1 MTRPSQST
9 PHPVPRRGGGSLW
22 KVLTYVGRHPLA
34 VTACVG
40 LLLCALAIEMSLP
53 QILGQAMTR
62 LEAHQRR
69 GDPWDLRFHVGLF
82 AGLALVRAG
91 IGLVLGPIRNRL
103 VHRVL
108 NELRSDIFDALQRLT
123 FGFHDRSNTGELIS
137 RSTTDVAR
145 LQDFLFACLFL
156 AVDIAVALVA
166 TMVLIF
172 CVNVTLGALALG
184 TALPTVLLIG
194 FFAAKLQ
201 PQWRHVHDLHGAM
214 TNVIQESIAGVR
226 VVKAFAREQAEIE
239 KFRGRKDE
247 FLGSV
252 MKAVNYWAARVPLA
266 QFVFGLSTPL
276 VLYVGGGQV
285 IRGEIPVG
293 DLAKVIFYLMAIAH
307 RLGAVGQFTNILQ
320 NASASADRIF
330 EIIREPRTIASGHQ
344 PLPEGRGRV
353 TFESVSFSHA
363 KHATA
368 RPVENPATVDTDA
381 APAATPPPAALH
393 AVSFVAEAG
402 QTVAVVGP
410 TGSGKSTLV
419 NLIPRFHDP
428 DEGVVRLDGV
438 PVRELRL
445 HDLRRAVGFI
455 FQETFLFSASVAENI
470 AYGRPEATTE
480 EIEAAAHAAQAH
492 EFIRRLER
500 GYDTMIGERGVSLSG
515 GQRQRLGIA
524 RAFLMNPR
532 VLVLDDATASVD
544 PETERL
550 IQESMRQLS
559 RGRTTFVIAQRIS
572 TVKHADLILVL
583 RDGRIVERGRHV
595 ELLEQSE
602 FYRAVCAQQIRD

>member
-1 MTRPSQST
+1 M
-9 PHPVPRRGGGSLW
+9 
-22 KVLTYVGRHPLA
+22 
-34 VTACVG
+34 ACVG
-40 LLLCALAIEMSLP
+40 LLLGALAIEMTLP
-53 QILGQAMTR
+53 QLLGQALTH

-69 GDPWDLRFHVGLF
+69 GAPYDLRFHVALF

-91 IGLVLGPIRNRL
+91 IGWVLGPIRNRL

-156 AVDIAVALVA
+156 AVDISVALVA

-172 CVNVTLGALALG
+172 LVNGTLGALTLG
-184 TALPTVLLIG
+184 TALPTVVLIG

-239 KFRGRKDE
+239 KFRGRKDL

-330 EIIREPRTIASGHQ
+330 EIIREPRVIASGHQ
-344 PLPEGRGRV
+344 PLPAGGGQV
-353 TFESVSFSHA
+353 TFESVSFRHTGREVPS
-363 KHATA
+363 T
-368 RPVENPATVDTDA
+368 VEKTTTRDPDEPDDAPATLPR
-381 APAATPPPAALH
+381 PAVLH
-393 AVSFVAEAG
+393 DVSFVAEAG
-402 QTVAVVGP
+402 QTVAIVGP

-419 NLIPRFHDP
+419 NLIPRFHDA

-455 FQETFLFSASVAENI
+455 FQETFLFSATVAENI
-470 AYGRPEATTE
+470 AYGRPEATAA
-480 EIEAAAHAAQAH
+480 EIEAAARAAQAH
-492 EFIRRLER
+492 EFITGLAQ
-500 GYDTMIGERGVSLSG
+500 GYGTLIGERGVSLSG

-544 PETERL
+544 AETERL
-550 IQESMRQLS
+550 IQESMLLLS

-583 RDGRIVERGRHV
+583 RDGRIVERGRHE
-595 ELLEQSE
+595 ELQRVSE
-602 FYRAVCAQQIRD
+602 FYRTVCAQQIRE